1 MASAARE
8 DVYRLESYILHHKP
22 DCVVTVGGGST
33 IDACKA
39 AAMLAGLGA
48 VNTPEIEAYF
58 GMNLVTEALNRTGA
72 KLVPVIAVQTSA
84 NR

>member
-1 MASAARE
+1 
-8 DVYRLESYILHHKP
+8 
-22 DCVVTVGGGST
+22 
-33 IDACKA
+33 
-39 AAMLAGLGA
+39 MLAGLGA